1 MSVSFQLSL
10 GDTGVSKEIDG
21 FTHTSSLRDHAP
33 PSEDLIEA
41 TRDLARSDNT
51 ALLLGT
57 FGSSLF
63 SHYFFLFLLAMNG
76 RTLTLADKMGRTCEL
91 QLAALQ

>member
-41 TRDLARSDNT
+41 TRDLEQDRITLHFWVHFFLS
-51 ALLLGT
+51 L
-57 FGSSLF
+57 LF
-63 SHYFFLFLLAMNG
+63 SLPFSNEWTNINIG
-76 RTLTLADKMGRTCEL
+76 R
-91 QLAALQ
+91 